1 MKIGFANFHG
11 LAHTDHALSYG
22 QSGSAQICAEQLQ
35 IIFLNVSFI
44 PEGMKD
50 DVQAVCAAYEE
61 TIRELDGVDL
71 QLLGLDNNG
80 HIGFNEQREV
90 SILQVH
96 PGVTVIADET
106 ACAMLEQA

>member
-1 MKIGFANFHG
+1 M
-11 LAHTDHALSYG
+11 
-22 QSGSAQICAEQLQ
+22 
-35 IIFLNVSFI
+35 
-44 PEGMKD
+44 
-50 DVQAVCAAYEE
+50 QAVCAAYEE